1 MCDTCGCPNPSD
13 HRHDHDDDHHH
24 DHGQPARGTGHSH
37 SRTVDV
43 HTSLF
48 AANDA
53 LARANRDHFNE
64 VGAVALNLI
73 SSPGSGKTTLLEH
86 TIEALKGEIAIGV
99 IEGDIETELDAL
111 RIRAKGVPVIQ
122 LTTGGACHLD
132 AALTH
137 KGFHR
142 LQKEPGGEHIDL
154 LFIENVGNL
163 VCPSTFDLGE
173 HERVVLVSV
182 PEGPDKPAKYPKAFT
197 SSHTFVVTKTDLL
210 PYFDFPVP
218 AAIGDALH
226 LNPQLRTMDLSAK
239 TGDGMETWLNYLREL
254 VARHKEGKLK

>member
-1 MCDTCGCPNPSD
+1 MCDTCGCPSPSD
-13 HRHDHDDDHHH
+13 HIHDHDHPQTQD
-24 DHGQPARGTGHSH
+24 QNSQ
-37 SRTVDV
+37 SKTVDV
-43 HTSLF
+43 HASLF

-53 LARANRDHFNE
+53 LARANREHFNE
-64 VGAVALNLI
+64 IGAVALNLI

-86 TIEALKGEIAIGV
+86 TIEALKGEINIGV
-99 IEGDIETELDAL
+99 IEGDIETERDAE

-132 AALTH
+132 AAMTH
-137 KGFHR
+137 KGFHQ
-142 LQKEPGGEHIDL
+142 LQKEPGGEAIDL

-163 VCPSTFDLGE
+163 VCPATFDLGE

-197 SSHTFVVTKTDLL
+197 SSQTFVITKTDLL

-218 AAIGDALH
+218 DATDDALR
-226 LNPQLRTMDLSAK
+226 LNPNLRTMDLSST
-239 TGDGMETWLNYLREL
+239 TGVGMDKWLDYLREL
-254 VARHKEGKLK
+254 VKKMKDSKAV

>member
-1 MCDTCGCPNPSD
+1 MCDTCGCPGPSD
-13 HRHDHDDDHHH
+13 HSHTHEH
-24 DHGQPARGTGHSH
+24 THSK
-37 SRTVDV
+37 TVDV

-53 LARANRDHFNE
+53 LARANRDHFDE
-64 VGAVALNLI
+64 IGAVAINLI

-86 TIEALKGEIAIGV
+86 TIDALKGEVNIGV
-99 IEGDIETELDAL
+99 IEGDIETERDAE

-132 AALTH
+132 AAMTH

-142 LQKEPGGEHIDL
+142 LQKEPGGDKIDL

-163 VCPSTFDLGE
+163 VCPATFDLGE

-182 PEGPDKPAKYPKAFT
+182 PEGPDKPSKYPKAFT
-197 SSHTFVVTKTDLL
+197 SSACFVITKTDLL

-218 AAIGDALH
+218 EATGDALR
-226 LNPQLRTMDLSAK
+226 LNPKLRTMALSS
-239 TGDGMETWLNYLREL
+239 TSGEGMETWLAYLREL
-254 VARHKEGKLK
+254 VGSKKGKEI

>member
-1 MCDTCGCPNPSD
+1 MCDTCGCPSPSD
-13 HRHDHDDDHHH
+13 MSHSHDHYHEDHN
-24 DHGQPARGTGHSH
+24 HSK
-37 SRTVDV
+37 TVDV
-43 HTSLF
+43 HASLF

-53 LARANRDHFNE
+53 LARTNREHFNE
-64 VGAVALNLI
+64 IGAVALNLI

-86 TIEALKGEIAIGV
+86 TIEALKDEINIGV
-99 IEGDIETELDAL
+99 IEGDIETERDAE

-132 AALTH
+132 AAMTH

-142 LQKEPGGEHIDL
+142 LQKEPGGDKIDL

-182 PEGPDKPAKYPKAFT
+182 PEGPDKPSKYPKAFT
-197 SSHTFVVTKTDLL
+197 TSQTFIISKTDLL
-210 PYFDFPVP
+210 PYFDFPVEE
-218 AAIGDALH
+218 AIADAKK
-226 LNPQLRTMDLSAK
+226 LNPKIQTMTLAST
-239 TGDGMETWLNYLREL
+239 TGDGMEAWLNYLRAL
-254 VARHKEGKLK
+254 VAKMKEGKFI

>member
-1 MCDTCGCPNPSD
+1 MCETCGCSSPSD
-13 HRHDHDDDHHH
+13 HS
-24 DHGQPARGTGHSH
+24 QTKII
-37 SRTVDV
+37 DV

-53 LARANRDHFNE
+53 LAKANREHFDKT
-64 VGAVALNLI
+64 GIVALNLI

-86 TIEALKGEIAIGV
+86 TIEALKDKINIGV
-99 IEGDIETELDAL
+99 IEGDIETEKDAE

-132 AALTH
+132 AAMTH

-142 LQKEPGGEHIDL
+142 LEKETDGDKIDL

-163 VCPSTFDLGE
+163 VCPSSFHLGE
-173 HERVVLVSV
+173 HQRVVLVSV
-182 PEGPDKPAKYPKAFT
+182 PEGPDKPAKYPKAFI
-197 SSHTFVVTKTDLL
+197 SSHTFVITKTDLL
-210 PYFDFPVP
+210 PHFDFPVP
-218 AAIGDALH
+218 EAVGDALH
-226 LNPQLRTMDLSAK
+226 LNPHLQTMALSAT

-254 VARHKEGKLK
+254 VAQMKAKKTGFKNTIRG

>member
-1 MCDTCGCPNPSD
+1 MCDTCGCPSPSD
-13 HRHDHDDDHHH
+13 HS
-24 DHGQPARGTGHSH
+24 HGHNHNQGQTI
-37 SRTVDV
+37 DV
-43 HTSLF
+43 HASLF

-53 LARANRDHFNE
+53 LAKANREHFDSNQI
-64 VGAVALNLI
+64 VALNLI

-86 TIEALKGEIAIGV
+86 TIEALKSEMNIGV
-99 IEGDIETELDAL
+99 IEGDIETERDAE

-132 AALTH
+132 ASMIH
-137 KGFHR
+137 KGFHQ
-142 LQKEPGGEHIDL
+142 LEKEPEGDKIDL

-197 SSHTFVVTKTDLL
+197 SSQTFLITKTDLL

-218 AAIGDALH
+218 EAMGDALN
-226 LNPQLRTMDLSAK
+226 LNPNLRTMELSST
-239 TGDGMETWLNYLREL
+239 TGDGMEAWLDYLRGL
-254 VARHKEGKLK
+254 VQAAKTQPHA

>member
-1 MCDTCGCPNPSD
+1 MCDTCGCPSPSD
-13 HRHDHDDDHHH
+13 HS
-24 DHGQPARGTGHSH
+24 HSH
-37 SRTVDV
+37 SHSHNQSQTIDV
-43 HTSLF
+43 HASLF

-53 LARANRDHFNE
+53 LAKANREHFDSNRI
-64 VGAVALNLI
+64 VALNLI

-86 TIEALKGEIAIGV
+86 TIEALKSEMNIGV
-99 IEGDIETELDAL
+99 IEGDIETERDAE
-111 RIRAKGVPVIQ
+111 RIRKKGVPVIQ

-132 AALTH
+132 ASMIH
-137 KGFHR
+137 KGFHQ
-142 LQKEPGGEHIDL
+142 LEKEPEGDKIDL

-197 SSHTFVVTKTDLL
+197 SSQTFLITKTDLL

-218 AAIGDALH
+218 EAIGDALS
-226 LNPQLRTMDLSAK
+226 LNPELRTMELSST
-239 TGDGMETWLNYLREL
+239 TGDGMEIWLDYLRQL
-254 VARHKEGKLK
+254 VQAAQS